1 MDLPG
6 WPSVL
11 GVVVR
16 LVRAGDL
23 KGVTG
28 DLKLGSRFWNL
39 DSIVRLGVEVEAV
52 GSEPALGVPTREGG
66 LNDLVR
72 TAEGPAGLEGVE
84 AGALVT
90 P

>member
-6 WPSVL
+6 WPSLL
-11 GVVVR
+11 GVTAG

-39 DSIVRLGVEVEAV
+39 DSTVRLGVELEASGAV
-52 GSEPALGVPTREGG
+52 VGVPTREGG
-66 LNDLVR
+66 LKDLVR
-72 TAEGPAGLEGVE
+72 TAGGAAGFEGVE
-84 AGALVT
+84 AAALVE